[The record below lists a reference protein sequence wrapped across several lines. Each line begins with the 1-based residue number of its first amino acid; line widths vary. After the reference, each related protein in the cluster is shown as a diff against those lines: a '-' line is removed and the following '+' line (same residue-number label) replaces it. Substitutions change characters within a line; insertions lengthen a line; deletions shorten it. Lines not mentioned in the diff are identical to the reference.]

1 MNQQDTKFTAMAFRC
16 RADAA
21 LGFEYV
27 NEGSKR
33 VVGYT
38 KTDLV
43 ESGRVC
49 LPDLIQ
55 TAWRETVRKQIQDGI
70 DRQGLF
76 VILFGLLSKD
86 KTGAEGILIGKGIF
100 ADPLTITGIEGFII
114 GMDNTGKLP
123 GTLIFGSEEFWKRT
137 LEQNGEILIY
147 LGEDGKIGYVTPSV
161 MYVLGYQ
168 EEQVNDEPFTKI
180 LMPEEQIR
188 FEEFREQVQMIRGVG
203 RSQQFS
209 GRKGDGSPVQVL
221 IQFPAFSQTGNNA
234 IVMVSL
240 AR

>member
-1 MNQQDTKFTAMAFRC
+1 MNQQDTKFTTMAFRC

-21 LGFEYV
+21 LGFEYA
-27 NEGSKR
+27 NEGSER

-55 TAWRETVRKQIQDGI
+55 PAWRETVRKQIQDGI

-86 KTGAEGILIGKGIF
+86 KTGAEGILIGTGIF
-100 ADPLTITGIEGFII
+100 DSPLTITGIEGFII
-114 GMDNTGKLP
+114 KMDNTSQSP
-123 GTLIFGSEEFWKRT
+123 ESPIFGLGEFLKRT
-137 LEQNGEILIY
+137 LELSAEILIY
-147 LGEDGKIGYVTPSV
+147 LGEDGKIGYTTPSV
-161 MYVLGYQ
+161 MHVLGYL
-168 EEQVNDEPFTKI
+168 EEQITGEPFTMI

-188 FEEFREQVQMIRGVG
+188 FKEFKEQAQMIRGG
-203 RSQQFS
+203 ERSQQFS

-221 IQFPAFSQTGNNA
+221 IQFTAFNQNGNNT